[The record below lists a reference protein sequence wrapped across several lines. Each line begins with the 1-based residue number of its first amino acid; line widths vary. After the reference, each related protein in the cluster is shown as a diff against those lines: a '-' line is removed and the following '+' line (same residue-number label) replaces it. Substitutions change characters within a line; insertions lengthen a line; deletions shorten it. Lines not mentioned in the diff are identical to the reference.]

1 MAFETPLAPGE
12 LNIKVTVMSEVISTT
27 VSSIL
32 FLFKVTEKDRN
43 SKNLI
48 SIVLILLSVL
58 LNIFAL
64 ITSYNLK

>member
-1 MAFETPLAPGE
+1 
-12 LNIKVTVMSEVISTT
+12 MSEVISTT

-43 SKNLI
+43 LKNLI